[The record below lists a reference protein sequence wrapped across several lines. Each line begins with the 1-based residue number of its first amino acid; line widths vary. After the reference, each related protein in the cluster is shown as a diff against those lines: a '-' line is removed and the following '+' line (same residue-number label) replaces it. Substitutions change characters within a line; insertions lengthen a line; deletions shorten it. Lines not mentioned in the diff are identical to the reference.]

1 MESAVFLELKTVK
14 KGLQVLRSWVWKV
27 GEDIGSPSIAI
38 PSGQVTPGD
47 LFQNVGDMNG
57 FKGRD
62 IGDVLEVLGSDFLQE
77 GRKRKCPFIGTDG
90 DKEGRVTILADCIY
104 RYQIKVLVLPEGL
117 GK

>member
-47 LFQNVGDMNG
+47 LFQNVGNMNG
-57 FKGRD
+57 FKRRD
-62 IGDVLEVLGSDFLQE
+62 IGDVLEVPASDFLQE
-77 GRKRKCPFIGTDG
+77 GGERKCPFIETDG

-104 RYQIKVLVLPEGL
+104 QIKVLVLPEGL

>member
-1 MESAVFLELKTVK
+1 
-14 KGLQVLRSWVWKV
+14 
-27 GEDIGSPSIAI
+27 
-38 PSGQVTPGD
+38 
-47 LFQNVGDMNG
+47 MNG